1 LKEAGWAP
9 VASHKGETF
18 DLLKKQ
24 KALYSIIENS
34 EAWKDY
40 QYRLNQLRDGT
51 RVAIERGAV
60 DAHGMTHEAE
70 QRAVLYVVEQMLAY
84 VPSIN
89 KEYEQ
94 MVAALKADESI
105 ANDNLYGDDR
115 FADLTS
121 VL

>member
-1 LKEAGWAP
+1 MEAGWGP
-9 VASHKGETF
+9 VVSHKGETF

-24 KALYSIIENS
+24 KALYSIIETS

-40 QYRLNQLRDGT
+40 QYRLTQLRDGT
-51 RVAIERGAV
+51 RIAIERGIV
-60 DAHGMTHEAE
+60 DAHGQTHEPE
-70 QRAVLYVVEQMLAY
+70 QRAVLYVVEQMLGY
-84 VPSIN
+84 VPGIN
-89 KEYEQ
+89 REYEQ
-94 MVAALKADESI
+94 MVKALQADESL